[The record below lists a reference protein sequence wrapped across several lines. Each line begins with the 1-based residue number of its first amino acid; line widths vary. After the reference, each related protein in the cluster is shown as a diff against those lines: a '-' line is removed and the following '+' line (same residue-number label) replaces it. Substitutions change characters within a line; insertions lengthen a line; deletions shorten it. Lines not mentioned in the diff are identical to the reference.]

1 MRHKAWSVFRR
12 SLRNLWGAIR
22 ARPKV
27 FVGVAAAVFL
37 LNLFLP
43 VLVLSV
49 ARKPWDHF
57 SFNPW
62 LSQLPKWLVSPEA
75 TIGRKLE
82 FLSKVTLFWFV
93 ASSSY
98 YGTEWGFSA
107 GVNDVIR
114 WVFVSCV
121 FGAYFALW
129 LYARS
134 QLSPHG
140 RRWSGHSGVAGG
152 LISTLGL
159 TTAPCSVVGCGY
171 PLLPVFGLALQGL
184 TSGVLAGLATLSRIA
199 SVGVQAGMIVVVLVL
214 GARVNFDS
222 VARREDAV
230 LPREGSPTQAL
241 PTSGKYGS

>member
-1 MRHKAWSVFRR
+1 MWMRRKAWSGFAR

-22 ARPKV
+22 ARPRV

-49 ARKPWDHF
+49 VRKPWDHF

-82 FLSKVTLFWFV
+82 FLSKLTLFWFV

-107 GVNDVIR
+107 GVSDVIR
-114 WVFVSCV
+114 WVFVSSL

-129 LYARS
+129 SYARS

-140 RRWSGHSGVAGG
+140 RGWSTHSGVAGG
-152 LISTLGL
+152 LLSTLGL
-159 TTAPCSVVGCGY
+159 TAAPCSVVGCGY
-171 PLLPVFGLALQGL
+171 PVLPVFGLALQGV
-184 TSGVLAGLATLSRIA
+184 TSGVLAGLATLSRVA
-199 SVGVQAGMIVVVLVL
+199 SVGLQAGMTVVILVL
-214 GARVNFDS
+214 GALVNCDS
-222 VARREDAV
+222 VARREGAV
-230 LPREGSPTQAL
+230 LRPEGSLTEAL
-241 PTSGKYGS
+241 PTSKA